1 MATPLL
7 KEQLKQRQLE
17 QSRRQDNKQHCQ
29 KIIDGIN
36 KFDNTTAERAIWEL
50 IQNARDL
57 SENAKIRLSLTKEQ
71 LTFTHKGRPFDYE
84 SFTSLIK
91 QISSAEK
98 EEKGTVGQFG
108 TGFMTTHKF
117 SRIVQISGSVKLDE
131 EVYADIENFEL
142 DRRPDNIQGM
152 LETMSKQ
159 LTFADDLL
167 NQETKESPKPETTFV
182 YQLDEERLSHAKKGI
197 DMAFALIPYVMAL
210 NERIEE
216 VCLDNTISG
225 KSILFKRGEE
235 VCFDATIGYYKVQ
248 IIQQGGDDKDVYFLR
263 SEDKKDIIILPL
275 KTKDEATSLKGVPKF
290 FIYFPLLGTENFGLN
305 YIFHSEHFYPEEPR
319 NAIVLPED
327 NTEKRSKYTHNI
339 EVFRTMRVL
348 LYAYL
353 EKYSGSIK
361 HSDLLAPI
369 VLSCID
375 EKEDKEKARFYSDL
389 QEELVARFLS
399 YPFVEL
405 QDSNSSKVSVIN
417 DENIRFLA
425 LDIVTFLRN
434 VGDGEYLDVV
444 YDYASKISRLP
455 AKEVVLIW
463 SEIIKQWGESATNV
477 LDELI
482 SRNVFIDIDELV
494 TSISSREVD
503 EGLLRFLRF
512 LKECK
517 QNHYFE
523 GKALIPNR
531 EGERKIAKDLRNAKD
546 IPEELYSICH
556 QLIPTSTC
564 SFVSIAYTELYDL
577 VEYRREDL
585 KKDINHFTSLLK
597 DQRSWSDD
605 ILSALLKYCSIFP
618 SQGGN
623 STRDKAMPMICAL
636 HGRPYNRQYIP
647 PLPDIET
654 DKEQDLYRTA
664 FDVLVEYSLGV
675 IEGYGR
681 EKDSSWLKEEAN
693 KDLHYK
699 LLQALSNKDRPTT
712 YQKEFFPKYAII
724 PNQEGELCLVE
735 NLNILADREK
745 IPQDA
750 QAKLLEVYLKVF
762 NESYKAK
769 LTEEQY
775 VKFIEVK
782 EVKAQDIGHMIEVK
796 LKEDN
801 YGHSSTIDIIKELDS
816 EAKNQDEKYWSSWF
830 SNIQSNKAN
839 IFLNRLQGTE
849 RDHTYQFMQAEASKK
864 AKVAELMDN
873 PNFENI
879 VAKAEESLKIERE
892 RDVSFGHMLSIG
904 KEIEDRLRGYLK
916 AELLVERREIDKP
929 MEVNDIQNG
938 QDIIIKYNGEIIYFI
953 EVKSKWN
960 FDQPAHMSTNQMRQ
974 AVLNQDCYALCCVDL
989 TEHRASELD
998 SLEDKII
1005 VDNTYVHLD
1014 IGKKLKF
1021 FLERIVD
1028 DNSDEE
1034 THLKIKDYQSSL
1046 NKGFFTSGAR
1056 GLEPL
1061 IDAIRE
1067 RIPKLEGDSL

>member
-7 KEQLKQRQLE
+7 KKQLKQRQLE

-57 SENAKIRLSLTKEQ
+57 SENAKIRLSLTKEH

-182 YQLDEERLSHAKKGI
+182 YQLDEERLSHAEKGL
-197 DMAFALIPYVMAL
+197 DMAFDLIPYVMAL

-235 VCFDATIGYYKVQ
+235 VCLDVTIGYYKVQ

-275 KTKDEATSLKGVPKF
+275 KTKDEAISLEGVPKF

-305 YIFHSEHFYPEEPR
+305 YIFHSERFYPEEPR

-327 NTEKRSKYTHNI
+327 NTEKKSKYTHNI
-339 EVFRTMRVL
+339 KVFSTMRVL
-348 LYAYL
+348 LYDYL

-361 HSDLLAPI
+361 HSHLLAPI
-369 VLSCID
+369 ALPCIN
-375 EKEDKEKARFYSDL
+375 EKEDNEKARFYQDL
-389 QEELVARFLS
+389 QNELVTRFLS
-399 YPFVEL
+399 YPFVVL
-405 QDSNSSKVSVIN
+405 QDSDSSKVSVN
-417 DENIRFLA
+417 NNENIRFLEP
-425 LDIVTFLRN
+425 DIVTFLRD
-434 VGDGEYLDVV
+434 VGEEEYLDVV

-463 SEIIKQWGESATNV
+463 SEIIKQWLVSATNV
-477 LDELI
+477 
-482 SRNVFIDIDELV
+482 FINIDELV
-494 TSISSREVD
+494 TSISNREVD

-523 GKALIPNR
+523 EKALIPNR

-556 QLIPTSTC
+556 QLFPTSTC

-585 KKDINHFTSLLK
+585 KKDINHFTSSLK
-597 DQRSWSDD
+597 NQSSWSDD
-605 ILSALLKYCSIFP
+605 ILSALLRYCSIFP
-618 SQGGN
+618 TQEGS
-623 STRDKAMPMICAL
+623 STRDKAMPFICKL
-636 HGRPYNRQYIP
+636 HGHPYKRQYIP
-647 PLPDIET
+647 PLPGIGT

-664 FDVLVEYSLGV
+664 FDVLVEYSLWV

-681 EKDSSWLKEEAN
+681 DKDRTWLKEEAN

-712 YQKEFFPKYAII
+712 YQKELFPKHAII
-724 PNQEGELCLVE
+724 PNQEGVLCLVE
-735 NLNILADREK
+735 NLNILADREE

-750 QAKLLEVYLKVF
+750 QDKLFEVYLKVF
-762 NESYKAK
+762 KESYKAK

-892 RDVSFGHMLSIG
+892 RDASFGHMLSIG

-989 TEHRASELD
+989 TEHRASKLD

-1021 FLERIVD
+1021 FLERIVN

>member
-1 MATPLL
+1 MATPLS
-7 KEQLKQRQLE
+7 KEQLKQRQLD

-29 KIIDGIN
+29 KIIDGID

-57 SENAKIRLSLTKEQ
+57 SENAQIRFNLTKEQ

-98 EEKGTVGQFG
+98 EEKDTVGQFG

-142 DRRPDNIQGM
+142 DRRPDNLQGM

-167 NQETKESPKPETTFV
+167 NQETRVSPKPETIFV
-182 YQLDEERLSHAKKGI
+182 YQLDEERLSHAEKGL
-197 DMAFALIPYVMAL
+197 DMAFDLIPYVMAL

-235 VCFDATIGYYKVQ
+235 VCLDATIGYYKVQ

-275 KTKDEATSLKGVPKF
+275 KTKDEAISLEGVPKF
-290 FIYFPLLGTENFGLN
+290 FVYFPLLGTENFGLN
-305 YIFHSEHFYPEEPR
+305 YIFHSERFYPEEPR

-375 EKEDKEKARFYSDL
+375 EKEDKEKARFYLDL
-389 QEELVARFLS
+389 QKELVARFLS
-399 YPFVEL
+399 YPFVER

-425 LDIVTFLRN
+425 PDIVTFLRD
-434 VGDGEYLDVV
+434 VDDGEYLDVV
-444 YDYASKISRLP
+444 YNYASKISRLP

-463 SEIIKQWGESATNV
+463 SEIIKQWRVSA
-477 LDELI
+477 
-482 SRNVFIDIDELV
+482 RNVFIDIDELV
-494 TSISSREVD
+494 TSISSCEVD

-523 GKALIPNR
+523 EKALIPNR
-531 EGERKIAKDLRNAKD
+531 EGERKKANDLLNAKD
-546 IPEELYSICH
+546 VPEELYSICH
-556 QLIPTSTC
+556 QLIPERTC
-564 SFVSIAYTELYDL
+564 SFVSIAYTELCNL
-577 VEYRREDL
+577 VEYPREEL
-585 KKDINHFTSLLK
+585 KKDINHFTSSLK
-597 DQRSWSDD
+597 NQSSWSDD
-605 ILSALLKYCSIFP
+605 ILSALLRYCSIFP
-618 SQGGN
+618 TQEGN

-735 NLNILADREK
+735 NLNILADREE

-750 QAKLLEVYLKVF
+750 QDKLFEVYLKVF
-762 NESYKAK
+762 KESYKAK

-892 RDVSFGHMLSIG
+892 RDASFGHMLSIG

-960 FDQPAHMSTNQMRQ
+960 FDQPAHMSTNQMHQ

-989 TEHRASELD
+989 TEHRASKLD

>member
-1 MATPLL
+1 MATPLS
-7 KEQLKQRQLE
+7 KEQLKQRQLD

-29 KIIDGIN
+29 KIIDGID

-57 SENAKIRLSLTKEQ
+57 SENAQIRFNLTKEQ

-98 EEKGTVGQFG
+98 EEKDTVGQFG

-142 DRRPDNIQGM
+142 DRRPDNLQGM

-167 NQETKESPKPETTFV
+167 NQETRVSPKPETIFV
-182 YQLDEERLSHAKKGI
+182 YQLDEERLSHAEKGL
-197 DMAFALIPYVMAL
+197 DMAFDLIPYVMAL

-235 VCFDATIGYYKVQ
+235 VCLDATIGYYKVQ

-275 KTKDEATSLKGVPKF
+275 KTKDEAISLEGVPKF
-290 FIYFPLLGTENFGLN
+290 FVYFPLLGTENFGLN
-305 YIFHSEHFYPEEPR
+305 YIFHSERFYPEEPR

-375 EKEDKEKARFYSDL
+375 EKEDKEKARFYLDL
-389 QEELVARFLS
+389 QKELVARFLS
-399 YPFVEL
+399 YPFVER

-425 LDIVTFLRN
+425 PDIVTFLRD

-444 YDYASKISRLP
+444 YNYASKISRLP

-463 SEIIKQWGESATNV
+463 SEIIKQWRVSA
-477 LDELI
+477 
-482 SRNVFIDIDELV
+482 RNVFIDIDELV
-494 TSISSREVD
+494 TSISSCEVD

-523 GKALIPNR
+523 EKALIPNR
-531 EGERKIAKDLRNAKD
+531 EGERKKANDLRNAKD

-556 QLIPTSTC
+556 QLIPESTC
-564 SFVSIAYTELYDL
+564 SFVSIAYTELCNL
-577 VEYRREDL
+577 VEYPREEL
-585 KKDINHFTSLLK
+585 KKDINHFTSSLK
-597 DQRSWSDD
+597 NQSSWSDD
-605 ILSALLKYCSIFP
+605 ILSALLRYCSIFP
-618 SQGGN
+618 TQEGS
-623 STRDKAMPMICAL
+623 STRDKAMPFICKL
-636 HGRPYNRQYIP
+636 HGHPYKRQYIP
-647 PLPDIET
+647 PLPGIGT

-664 FDVLVEYSLGV
+664 FDVLVEYSLWV

-681 EKDSSWLKEEAN
+681 DKDRTWLKEEAN

-699 LLQALSNKDRPTT
+699 LLRALSNKDRPTT
-712 YQKEFFPKYAII
+712 YQKELFPKHAII

-735 NLNILADREK
+735 NLNILADREE

-750 QAKLLEVYLKVF
+750 QDKLFEVYLKVF
-762 NESYKAK
+762 KESYKAK

-892 RDVSFGHMLSIG
+892 RDASFGHMLSIG

-960 FDQPAHMSTNQMRQ
+960 FDQPAHMSTNQMHQ

-989 TEHRASELD
+989 TEHRASKLD

>member
-1 MATPLL
+1 MATPLS
-7 KEQLKQRQLE
+7 KEQLKQRQLD

-29 KIIDGIN
+29 KIIDGID

-57 SENAKIRLSLTKEQ
+57 SKNAQIRFNLTKEQ

-98 EEKGTVGQFG
+98 EEKDTVGQFG

-142 DRRPDNIQGM
+142 DRRPDNLQGM

-167 NQETKESPKPETTFV
+167 NQETRVSPKPETIFV
-182 YQLDEERLSHAKKGI
+182 YQLDEERLSHAEKGL
-197 DMAFALIPYVMAL
+197 DMAFDLIPYVMAL

-235 VCFDATIGYYKVQ
+235 VCLDVTIGYYKVK

-275 KTKDEATSLKGVPKF
+275 KTKDEAISLEGVPKF

-305 YIFHSEHFYPEEPR
+305 YIFHSERFYPEEPR

-327 NTEKRSKYTHNI
+327 NTEKKSKYTHNI
-339 EVFRTMRVL
+339 KVFSTMRVL
-348 LYAYL
+348 LYDYL
-353 EKYSGSIK
+353 EKYSSSIK
-361 HSDLLAPI
+361 HSHLLAPI
-369 VLSCID
+369 ALPCIN
-375 EKEDKEKARFYSDL
+375 EKEDNEKARFYQDL
-389 QEELVARFLS
+389 QNELVTRFLS
-399 YPFVEL
+399 YPFVVL
-405 QDSNSSKVSVIN
+405 QDSDSSKVSVN
-417 DENIRFLA
+417 NNENIRFLA
-425 LDIVTFLRN
+425 PDIVTFLRD
-434 VGDGEYLDVV
+434 VGEGEYLDVV

-463 SEIIKQWGESATNV
+463 SEIIKQWMVSATNV
-477 LDELI
+477 
-482 SRNVFIDIDELV
+482 FINIDELV

-523 GKALIPNR
+523 EKALIPNR
-531 EGERKIAKDLRNAKD
+531 EGERKIANDLRNAKD

-556 QLIPTSTC
+556 QLIPERTC
-564 SFVSIAYTELYDL
+564 LFVSIAYTELCNL
-577 VEYRREDL
+577 VEYPREEL
-585 KKDINHFTSLLK
+585 KKDINHFTSSLK
-597 DQRSWSDD
+597 NQSSWSDD
-605 ILSALLKYCSIFP
+605 ILSALLRYCSIFP
-618 SQGGN
+618 TQEGN

-735 NLNILADREK
+735 NLNILADREE

-750 QAKLLEVYLKVF
+750 QDKLFEVYLKVF
-762 NESYKAK
+762 KESYKAK

-839 IFLNRLQGTE
+839 IFLNRLQGAE

-892 RDVSFGHMLSIG
+892 RDASFGHMLSIG
-904 KEIEDRLRGYLK
+904 KEIEKRFRRYLQT
-916 AELLVERREIDKP
+916 ELLVEWREIDKP

-989 TEHRASELD
+989 TEHGASNLD

-1061 IDAIRE
+1061 IDAIHK

>member
-7 KEQLKQRQLE
+7 KKQLKQRQLE

-182 YQLDEERLSHAKKGI
+182 YQLDEERLSHAEKGL
-197 DMAFALIPYVMAL
+197 DMAFDLIPYVMAL

-235 VCFDATIGYYKVQ
+235 VCLDVTIGYYKVQ

-275 KTKDEATSLKGVPKF
+275 KTKDEAISLEGVPKF

-305 YIFHSEHFYPEEPR
+305 YIFHSERFYPEEPR

-327 NTEKRSKYTHNI
+327 NTEKKSKYTHNI
-339 EVFRTMRVL
+339 KVFSTMRVL
-348 LYAYL
+348 LYDYL

-361 HSDLLAPI
+361 HSHLLAPI
-369 VLSCID
+369 ALPCIN
-375 EKEDKEKARFYSDL
+375 EKEDNEKARFYQDL
-389 QEELVARFLS
+389 QNELVTRFLS
-399 YPFVEL
+399 YPFVVL
-405 QDSNSSKVSVIN
+405 QDSDSSKVSVN
-417 DENIRFLA
+417 NNENIRFLEP
-425 LDIVTFLRN
+425 DIVTFLRD
-434 VGDGEYLDVV
+434 VGEEEYLDVV

-463 SEIIKQWGESATNV
+463 SEIIKQWLVSATNV
-477 LDELI
+477 
-482 SRNVFIDIDELV
+482 FINIDELV
-494 TSISSREVD
+494 TSISNREVD

-523 GKALIPNR
+523 EKALIPNR

-556 QLIPTSTC
+556 QLFPTSTC

-585 KKDINHFTSLLK
+585 KKDINHFTSSLK
-597 DQRSWSDD
+597 NQSSWSDD
-605 ILSALLKYCSIFP
+605 ILSALLRYCSRFP
-618 SQGGN
+618 TQEGS
-623 STRDKAMPMICAL
+623 STRDKAMPFICKL
-636 HGRPYNRQYIP
+636 HGHPYKRQYIP
-647 PLPDIET
+647 PLPGIGT

-664 FDVLVEYSLGV
+664 FDVLVEYSLWV

-681 EKDSSWLKEEAN
+681 DKDRTWLKEEAN

-712 YQKEFFPKYAII
+712 YQKELFPKHAII
-724 PNQEGELCLVE
+724 PNQEGVLCLVE
-735 NLNILADREK
+735 NLNILADREE

-750 QAKLLEVYLKVF
+750 QDKLFEVYLKVF
-762 NESYKAK
+762 KESYKAK

-892 RDVSFGHMLSIG
+892 RDASFGHMLSIG

-989 TEHRASELD
+989 TEHRASKLD

-1021 FLERIVD
+1021 FLERIVN

>member
-7 KEQLKQRQLE
+7 KKQLKQRQLE

-182 YQLDEERLSHAKKGI
+182 YQLDEERLSHAEKGL
-197 DMAFALIPYVMAL
+197 DMAFDLIPYVMAL

-235 VCFDATIGYYKVQ
+235 VCLDVTIGYYKVQ

-275 KTKDEATSLKGVPKF
+275 KTKDEAISLEGVPKF

-305 YIFHSEHFYPEEPR
+305 YIFHSERFYPEEPR

-327 NTEKRSKYTHNI
+327 NTEKKSKYTHNI
-339 EVFRTMRVL
+339 KVFSTMRVL
-348 LYAYL
+348 LYDYL

-361 HSDLLAPI
+361 HSHLLAPI
-369 VLSCID
+369 ALPCIN
-375 EKEDKEKARFYSDL
+375 EKEDNEKARFYQDL
-389 QEELVARFLS
+389 QNELVTRFLS
-399 YPFVEL
+399 YPFVVL
-405 QDSNSSKVSVIN
+405 QDSDSSKVSVN
-417 DENIRFLA
+417 NNENIRFLEP
-425 LDIVTFLRN
+425 DIVTFLRD
-434 VGDGEYLDVV
+434 VGEEEYLDVV

-463 SEIIKQWGESATNV
+463 SEIIKQWLVSATNV
-477 LDELI
+477 
-482 SRNVFIDIDELV
+482 FINIDELV
-494 TSISSREVD
+494 TSISNREVD

-523 GKALIPNR
+523 EKALIPNR

-556 QLIPTSTC
+556 QLFPTSTC

-585 KKDINHFTSLLK
+585 KKDINHFTSSLK
-597 DQRSWSDD
+597 NQSSWSDD
-605 ILSALLKYCSIFP
+605 ILSALLRYCSIFP
-618 SQGGN
+618 TQEGS
-623 STRDKAMPMICAL
+623 STRDKAMPFICKL
-636 HGRPYNRQYIP
+636 HGHPYKRQYIP
-647 PLPDIET
+647 PLPGIGT

-664 FDVLVEYSLGV
+664 FDVLVEYSLWV

-681 EKDSSWLKEEAN
+681 DKDRTWLKEEAN

-712 YQKEFFPKYAII
+712 YQKELFPKHAII
-724 PNQEGELCLVE
+724 PNQEGVLCLVE
-735 NLNILADREK
+735 NLNILADREE

-750 QAKLLEVYLKVF
+750 QDKLFEVYLKVF
-762 NESYKAK
+762 KESYKAK

-892 RDVSFGHMLSIG
+892 RDASFGHMLSIG

-989 TEHRASELD
+989 TEHRASKLD

-1021 FLERIVD
+1021 FLERIVN

>member
-7 KEQLKQRQLE
+7 KKQLKQRQLE

-182 YQLDEERLSHAKKGI
+182 YQLDEERLSHAEKGL
-197 DMAFALIPYVMAL
+197 DMAFDLIPYVMAL

-235 VCFDATIGYYKVQ
+235 VCWDVTIGYYKVQ

-275 KTKDEATSLKGVPKF
+275 KTKDEAISLEGVPKF

-305 YIFHSEHFYPEEPR
+305 YIFHSERFYPEEPR

-327 NTEKRSKYTHNI
+327 NTEKKSKYTHNI
-339 EVFRTMRVL
+339 KVFSTMRVL
-348 LYAYL
+348 LYDYL

-361 HSDLLAPI
+361 HSHLLAPI
-369 VLSCID
+369 ALPCIN
-375 EKEDKEKARFYSDL
+375 EKEDNEKARFYQDL
-389 QEELVARFLS
+389 QNELVTRFLS
-399 YPFVEL
+399 YPFVVL
-405 QDSNSSKVSVIN
+405 QDSDSSKVSVN
-417 DENIRFLA
+417 NNENIRFLEP
-425 LDIVTFLRN
+425 DIVTFLRD
-434 VGDGEYLDVV
+434 VGEEEYLDVV

-463 SEIIKQWGESATNV
+463 SEIIKQWLVSATNV
-477 LDELI
+477 
-482 SRNVFIDIDELV
+482 FINIDELV
-494 TSISSREVD
+494 TSISNREVD

-523 GKALIPNR
+523 EKALIPNR

-556 QLIPTSTC
+556 QLFPTSTC

-585 KKDINHFTSLLK
+585 KKDINHFTSSLK
-597 DQRSWSDD
+597 NQSSWSDD
-605 ILSALLKYCSIFP
+605 ILSALLRYCSIFP
-618 SQGGN
+618 TQEGS
-623 STRDKAMPMICAL
+623 STRDKAMPFICKL
-636 HGRPYNRQYIP
+636 HGHPYKRQYIP
-647 PLPDIET
+647 PLPGIGT

-664 FDVLVEYSLGV
+664 FDVLVEYSLWV

-681 EKDSSWLKEEAN
+681 DKDRTWLKEEAN

-712 YQKEFFPKYAII
+712 YQKELFPKHAII
-724 PNQEGELCLVE
+724 PNQEGVLCLVE
-735 NLNILADREK
+735 NLNILADREE

-750 QAKLLEVYLKVF
+750 QDKLFEVYLKVF
-762 NESYKAK
+762 KESYKAK

-892 RDVSFGHMLSIG
+892 RDASFGHMLSIG

-989 TEHRASELD
+989 TEHRASKLD

-1021 FLERIVD
+1021 FLERIVN

>member
-7 KEQLKQRQLE
+7 KKQLKQRQLE

-50 IQNARDL
+50 IQNAQDL

-182 YQLDEERLSHAKKGI
+182 YQLDEERLSHAEKGL
-197 DMAFALIPYVMAL
+197 DMAFDLIPYVMAL

-235 VCFDATIGYYKVQ
+235 VCLDVTIGYYKVQ

-275 KTKDEATSLKGVPKF
+275 KTKDEAISLEGVPKF

-305 YIFHSEHFYPEEPR
+305 YIFHSERFYPEEPR

-327 NTEKRSKYTHNI
+327 NTEKKSKYTHNI
-339 EVFRTMRVL
+339 KVFSTMRVL
-348 LYAYL
+348 LYDYL

-361 HSDLLAPI
+361 HSHLLAPI
-369 VLSCID
+369 ALPCIN
-375 EKEDKEKARFYSDL
+375 EKEDNEKARFYQDL
-389 QEELVARFLS
+389 QNELVTRFLS
-399 YPFVEL
+399 YPFVVL
-405 QDSNSSKVSVIN
+405 QDSDSSKVSVN
-417 DENIRFLA
+417 NNENIRFLEP
-425 LDIVTFLRN
+425 DIVTFLRD
-434 VGDGEYLDVV
+434 VGEEEYLDVV

-463 SEIIKQWGESATNV
+463 SEIIKQWLVSATNV
-477 LDELI
+477 
-482 SRNVFIDIDELV
+482 FINIDELV
-494 TSISSREVD
+494 TSISNREVD

-523 GKALIPNR
+523 EKALIPNR

-556 QLIPTSTC
+556 QLFPTSTC

-585 KKDINHFTSLLK
+585 KKDINHFTSSLK
-597 DQRSWSDD
+597 NQSSWSDD
-605 ILSALLKYCSIFP
+605 ILSALLRYCSIFP
-618 SQGGN
+618 TQEGS
-623 STRDKAMPMICAL
+623 STRDKAMPFICKL
-636 HGRPYNRQYIP
+636 HGHPYKRQYIP
-647 PLPDIET
+647 PLPGIGT

-664 FDVLVEYSLGV
+664 FDVLVEYSLWV

-681 EKDSSWLKEEAN
+681 DKDRTWLKEEAN

-712 YQKEFFPKYAII
+712 YQKELFPKHAII
-724 PNQEGELCLVE
+724 PNQEGVLCLVE
-735 NLNILADREK
+735 NLNILADREE

-750 QAKLLEVYLKVF
+750 QDKLFEVYLKVF
-762 NESYKAK
+762 KESYKAK

-892 RDVSFGHMLSIG
+892 RDASFGHMLSIG

-989 TEHRASELD
+989 TEHRASKLD

-1021 FLERIVD
+1021 FLERIVN